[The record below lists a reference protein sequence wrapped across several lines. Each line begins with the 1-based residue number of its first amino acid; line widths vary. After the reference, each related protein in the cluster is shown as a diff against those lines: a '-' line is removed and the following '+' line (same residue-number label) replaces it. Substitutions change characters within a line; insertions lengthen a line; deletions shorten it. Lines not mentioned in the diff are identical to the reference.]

1 MDGNLITIVL
11 GAFGALV
18 AIFLK
23 EIAQA
28 AFKRQ
33 ILIGQLNAYVSHAK
47 AQVIRTSEGCSIYLS
62 LEKRDKEL
70 YSAMSH
76 SKQKGLDQ
84 IQKNIEKRDEIR
96 AKIKEEFLK
105 LTENS
110 EIFRDL
116 QAKSAILSLSVNG
129 IQIFR
134 QYLADGKSF
143 LSDGDAAHLGPAIAA
158 CVVGYRASGIQL
170 LVTLEGLIKILSP
183 EDSVSCITSLRTAS
197 PTIVDS
203 FILDGENYIV
213 SLIRLEKNVELVRK
227 LNFFQHS
234 INILKGK

>member
-1 MDGNLITIVL
+1 MDSNLIPIVL
-11 GAFGALV
+11 GAFGAL
-18 AIFLK
+18 ATIFLK

-28 AFKRQ
+28 ALKRQ
-33 ILIGQLNAYVSHAK
+33 ILLGQLSAYVTHAK
-47 AQVIRTSEGCSIYLS
+47 AQVMRTSEGCSIYLS

-96 AKIKEEFLK
+96 AKIKDELLK
-105 LTENS
+105 LTANS
-110 EIFRDL
+110 DLFRDL
-116 QAKSAILSLSVNG
+116 QAKSGIFSLSVNG

-143 LSDGDAAHLGPAIAA
+143 LSDGDAAHLGAAIAA
-158 CVVGYRASGIQL
+158 CVVSYRASGIQL
-170 LVTLEGLIKILSP
+170 FVTLEGLIKMLSS
-183 EDSVSCITSLRTAS
+183 EDSESCVADLRIAS

-203 FILDGENYIV
+203 FVLDGENYIV
-213 SLIRLEKNVELVRK
+213 SLIRLERNVELVRN
-227 LNFFQHS
+227 LNIFQHCIS
-234 INILKGK
+234 ILNGK